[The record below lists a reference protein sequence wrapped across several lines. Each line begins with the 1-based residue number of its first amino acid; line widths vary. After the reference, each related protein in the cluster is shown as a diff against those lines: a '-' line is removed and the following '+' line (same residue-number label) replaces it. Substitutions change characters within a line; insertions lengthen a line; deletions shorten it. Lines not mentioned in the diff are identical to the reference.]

1 MKVSTRN
8 VFPGTI
14 TKVVKGAVNA
24 EVHLA
29 MQGGDQIVAGIT
41 NASVDNLGL
50 KEGASALA
58 LVKASWVILGRDLDG
73 KLSTRN
79 ILNGTV
85 TQVTPGAVN
94 SEVTLKLSGG
104 TSLTAIVTN
113 ASVQNLKIAAG
124 ERISAAFKASSVIIA
139 VE

>member
-29 MQGGDQIVAGIT
+29 TKGGDEIIASIT
-41 NASVDNLGL
+41 NASVDHLGL
-50 KEGASALA
+50 EEGTSAMA
-58 LVKASWVILGRDLDG
+58 LVKASWVILGKDVKG

-79 ILNGTV
+79 LFTGTIA
-85 TQVTPGAVN
+85 QVTPGAVN
-94 SEVTLKLSGG
+94 SEVTIKLSSG

-113 ASVQNLKIAAG
+113 TSVQNLKLAAG
-124 ERISAAFKASSVIIA
+124 GEASAAFKASSVIIA

>member
-14 TKVVKGAVNA
+14 TKVLKGVVNA

-29 MQGGDQIVAGIT
+29 TPGGVQIVASIT
-41 NASVDNLGL
+41 NTSVDTLGL
-50 KEGASALA
+50 KEGASATA
-58 LVKASWVILGRDLDG
+58 LVKANWVILGKDLEG

-79 ILNGTV
+79 ILSGTV

-94 SEVTLKLSGG
+94 SEVTMTVSGG
-104 TSLTAIVTN
+104 SSLTAIVTK
-113 ASVQNLKIAAG
+113 ASVESLKLAAG
-124 ERISAAFKASSVIIA
+124 EKVSAAFKASSVIIA